1 MKNLSVNAIKIAKKA
16 HGIQIDKCGMPYW
29 LHPYRVGVSVRE
41 YGDDYVAAAFLHDVV
56 EDTDLTFDDL
66 RREGMPEHVIRTVDA
81 LTRRKGESYNKF
93 IKRSLKDSM
102 AKIIKAADIRD
113 NLRHDRAVL
122 KKGHRRMYE
131 KSLKVL
137 EEKEK
142 E

>member
-1 MKNLSVNAIKIAKKA
+1 MKIHLKALKIAKKA
-16 HGIQIDKCGMPYW
+16 HGTQIDKCGLPYW
-29 LHPYRVGVSVRE
+29 LHPYRVGVSVRG
-41 YGDDYVAAAFLHDVV
+41 YGDDYVAAAFLHDVI

-102 AKIIKAADIRD
+102 AKTIKAADIRD

-122 KKGHRRMYE
+122 KKGHRKMYE
-131 KSLKVL
+131 KSLEIL
-137 EEKEK
+137 EEAEK
-142 E
+142 R